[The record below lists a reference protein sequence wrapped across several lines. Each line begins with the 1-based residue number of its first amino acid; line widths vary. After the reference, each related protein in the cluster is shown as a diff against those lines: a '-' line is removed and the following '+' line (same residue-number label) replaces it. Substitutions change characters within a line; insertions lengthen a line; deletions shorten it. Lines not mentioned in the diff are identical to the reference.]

1 MLFPEMGDD
10 FASYEHHLIEVDGQ
24 ALAVL
29 SVRPLTLSGISAYG
43 TDQRRDANL
52 SQIEALRPMRLHD

>member
-29 SVRPLTLSGISAYG
+29 KRNRQGHCVYL
-43 TDQRRDANL
+43 D
-52 SQIEALRPMRLHD
+52 EATGCTIHERAPAVCGMSRNAG